1 MAIQGKR
8 NMRKPLTNTLLAG
21 SLACFG
27 WSVRSMLQN
36 QATVTAMVGGD
47 AKKAEALFSWL
58 GWGPEPGSA
67 LHGSLHH
74 NYDGALPDI
83 VVVERVKEAL
93 ESFGMT
99 KENTVYSESICA
111 DEICHDP
118 EQLTDLLT
126 SHWSNVFTMGGIGGF
141 AHGGPVALGAFKG
154 HVPEGGNMFILY
166 GPHVGISEDG
176 KVGVTLRL
184 GQNKDTTACG
194 ALMAVYN
201 NCLNGATV
209 DAYSP
214 ADLQARL
221 IHEELCPRVNEIS
234 GAENPEAMLPRVAYD
249 VVHKQIQ
256 KMTGGLD
263 LGTGSLVLLGGIM
276 INTPLS
282 MQDYFLPMDFTIKR
296 GKGKKSVDLMEAFD
310 LSQGMLHA

>member
-1 MAIQGKR
+1 MAAKAVQQR
-8 NMRKPLTNTLLAG
+8 NARKPLTTCLVAG
-21 SLACFG
+21 SLACVG
-27 WSVRSMLQN
+27 WSVRSLLHRDTPSL
-36 QATVTAMVGGD
+36 ALVD
-47 AKKAEALFSWL
+47 HPKADALFSWL
-58 GWGPEPGSA
+58 GWGPQPGSA
-67 LHGSLHH
+67 LHGSLND
-74 NYDGALPDI
+74 NYPGALPDI

-93 ESFGMT
+93 EGFGLSRA
-99 KENTVYSESICA
+99 NTIYSESICA

-118 EQLTDLLT
+118 HQLTDLLT
-126 SHWSNVFTMGGIGGF
+126 DHWSNVFTMGGIGGF

-154 HVPEGGNMFILY
+154 HIPDGGNMFILY

-201 NCLNGATV
+201 NCLKGATI

-221 IHEELCPRVNEIS
+221 IHQELCPRVDEIS
-234 GAENPEAMLPRVAYD
+234 KAANPEAMLPRVAYD
-249 VVHKQIQ
+249 VVHKQIEG
-256 KMTGGLD
+256 MTKDLD

-282 MQDYFLPMDFTIKR
+282 MQDYFLPIHFSIRR
-296 GKGKKSVDLMEAFD
+296 GKSKQAASLLEAFD
-310 LSQGMLHA
+310 VAGTMVL